1 VDKYII
7 FHVEGG
13 IGKNLMATAV
23 ATAIKKAHPDRKLIV
38 TAPWGAVWFNHPT
51 IDRFYILG
59 QTPYFFEDFI
69 KNKDTWIFK
78 SEPYHHH
85 DFLNGKRYLADIWC
99 EQVGVPYNG
108 ELPVLVLSK
117 NEKDNIARKLKG
129 FGKPIFA
136 LQTNGGGPQ
145 DYPVS
150 WVRDVPLSNIKDVI
164 NEVNKEYKIIH
175 IRREDQLEIKG
186 VDFIQTPNIRDLFAL
201 VDYSHNRLLIDS
213 FAQHAAVALDRP
225 STVLWPI
232 DNVKTLGYPDFHNN
246 IVSTADTR
254 KVQLIDSYLG
264 TSPINGE
271 FLHECPFD
279 TDDIFDQDK
288 ISDSLDEL
296 EEKEFYATSEDRG
309 VAKNKNVLQPQDQQP
324 LPPGTGIMPPDAP
337 RLQPAHNS
345 NRQKKRKRR
354 RK

>member
-1 VDKYII
+1 MDKYII

-279 TDDIFDQDK
+279 TDDIFDQEK

-296 EEKEFYATSEDRG
+296 EEKEFYARPQDRG
-309 VAKNKNVLQPQDQQP
+309 GAKNKNVLQPRDQQP
-324 LPPGTGIMPPDAP
+324 LSPGTGIMPPEAP
-337 RLQPAHNS
+337 RLQPVHNT